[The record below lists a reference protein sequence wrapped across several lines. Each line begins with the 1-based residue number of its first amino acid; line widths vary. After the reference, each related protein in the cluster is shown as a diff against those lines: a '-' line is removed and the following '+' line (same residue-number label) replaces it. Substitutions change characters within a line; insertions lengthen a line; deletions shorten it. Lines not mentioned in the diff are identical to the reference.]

1 MKFSQNASFTK
12 CNSHHNLQNCSQSF
26 HLLPPSLLGCFQF
39 KDIQEHP
46 HHLHLQEHPHHLQN
60 HITCRRH
67 LVDQMVFHKKSD
79 VLFKVNKSLL
89 LALLWPLSLIHLV
102 RASRSQNMFCR
113 LPTFCHRRR
122 ISKTP
127 FHTFHF
133 HHISQHRYFSS
144 NIIENKFFFGIS

>member
-46 HHLHLQEHPHHLQN
+46 HHLHLHH
-60 HITCRRH
+60 IACRRH
-67 LVDQMVFHKKSD
+67 LVDQMVSIKSPTCYSRSI
-79 VLFKVNKSLL
+79 KVYYW
-89 LALLWPLSLIHLV
+89 LLWPLSLIHSV
-102 RASRSQNMFCR
+102 RASQSQNMFCR

-133 HHISQHRYFSS
+133 HHFCQHRFFSS
-144 NIIENKFFFGIS
+144 NIICDRKQAFLCLMSAHYF

>member
-1 MKFSQNASFTK
+1 MQFS
-12 CNSHHNLQNCSQSF
+12 SQFAKLLAESGF

-39 KDIQEHP
+39 KDILEHP
-46 HHLHLQEHPHHLQN
+46 RHLHFTTVLIVGIL
-60 HITCRRH
+60 IG
-67 LVDQMVFHKKSD
+67 MVFHKKAD

-113 LPTFCHRRR
+113 LPTFCHRRH

-127 FHTFHF
+127 FHSFHF
-133 HHISQHRYFSS
+133 HHFCQHQECFLKYHL
-144 NIIENKFFFGIS
+144 